1 MRPGPSRSGSC
12 TWVSCPPFAEGLSA
26 IGDRGEPIEGQAQ
39 TAQRFLLGYFRTPFS
54 PLPSGGILATGSAP
68 LPAAVIIS
76 RASAI
81 RCSDRGPPLMTE
93 GIALTSH
100 ARVNEDVVFRDL
112 EGELVLLNLK
122 TGVYFGIDPIGTRIW
137 HLMQE
142 HRSLREIRDALLEEY
157 EVTKRQCEDD
167 LLRFVG
173 LLREK
178 DLIEVRP

>member
-1 MRPGPSRSGSC
+1 
-12 TWVSCPPFAEGLSA
+12 
-26 IGDRGEPIEGQAQ
+26 
-39 TAQRFLLGYFRTPFS
+39 
-54 PLPSGGILATGSAP
+54 
-68 LPAAVIIS
+68 
-76 RASAI
+76 
-81 RCSDRGPPLMTE
+81 MTE